1 MKIEDKGETMEDPRY
16 YIECGYD
23 DKRCRIEFHCA
34 NPDIEDWRNAFET
47 ILTFLTYSPD
57 TIEELFNND
66 DKSK

>member
-1 MKIEDKGETMEDPRY
+1 MEDPKY

-34 NPDIEDWRNAFET
+34 LVDDWRNAFET

-66 DKSK
+66 DKR

>member
-1 MKIEDKGETMEDPRY
+1 MEDPKY
-16 YIECGYD
+16 YIECGYGG
-23 DKRCRIEFHCA
+23 KKCRIEF
-34 NPDIEDWRNAFET
+34 NYIDPIVDDWRNAFET